1 MGATR
6 TIPIAMVACDA
17 VTSVCF
23 EWADME
29 CSRGGAN
36 FVSCHKVIKRQKDT
50 KPVISYRQA

>member
-1 MGATR
+1 VGATR

-36 FVSCHKVIKRQKDT
+36 FVSCHKL
-50 KPVISYRQA
+50 